1 MGWALSAHASFI
13 ATVSGEG
20 NTMILVEFPA
30 VFYLFK
36 HTTRTDQMFLS
47 YCGLSSLRALTR
59 KSCHRI
65 LRNFLAIAR

>member
-1 MGWALSAHASFI
+1 MGWALSAHALFI

-36 HTTRTDQMFLS
+36 HTTRTDQMSLS